1 VKIRAVL
8 GLFAKQPIPGRV
20 KTRMTPPLPASVAA
34 QLYACLLEDS
44 LETSRRAAEA
54 LDLALVTFFDPP
66 EATTW
71 FGERVGAG
79 VQLRPQRGADLGAR
93 LANAASD
100 LANDGFAPILLRGS
114 DSPLLGEST
123 LCAARTAL
131 ETADLVVCPDLGGG
145 YSLIG
150 FRRPEP
156 VLFELKMSTRSL
168 LDETLR
174 TAASHGL
181 RTRVL
186 PASFDLDTID
196 DLPRLTAYF
205 AEGGSTSDCPRTHA
219 FLECAEFQKWIERAL

>member
-1 VKIRAVL
+1 VGKRAVL
-8 GLFAKQPIPGRV
+8 GIFAKQPIPGRV

-44 LETSRRAAEA
+44 LETSRRAARE
-54 LDLALVTFFDPP
+54 LGLAFVIFFDPP
-66 EATTW
+66 EAKTW
-71 FGERVGAG
+71 FDKRVGAG
-79 VQLRPQRGADLGAR
+79 VELRPQRGAGLGAR
-93 LANAASD
+93 LANAAED
-100 LANDGFAPILLRGS
+100 LADDGCAPILLRGS

-131 ETADLVVCPDLGGG
+131 DTVDLVVCPDLGGG

-156 VLFELKMSTRSL
+156 ALFELAMSTRSL

-174 TAASHGL
+174 TAATHGL
-181 RTRVL
+181 CTRVL

-196 DLPRLTAYF
+196 DVRRLAAHF
-205 AEGGSTSDCPRTHA
+205 AEGGSARDCPRTRG
-219 FLECAEFQKWIERAL
+219 FLGGAEFQKWIERAS